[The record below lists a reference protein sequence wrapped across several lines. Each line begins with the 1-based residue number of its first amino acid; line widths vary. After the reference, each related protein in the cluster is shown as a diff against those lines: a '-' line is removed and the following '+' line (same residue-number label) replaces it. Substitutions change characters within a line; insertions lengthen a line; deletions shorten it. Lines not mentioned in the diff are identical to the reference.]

1 MIRVMLRFSKD
12 AAGVLCAFVTHC
24 ADGIYRGV
32 SSFRECKKKICLL
45 AQDVKTKINPD
56 LIYDALLI
64 PMRSKRGF
72 VVVHVKPHLYKV
84 SFLTVMLHD
93 MHFIEMRYG
102 RSVQTYRY
110 GDDAKAF
117 IDSIRCS
124 ECIKDKPSVIA
135 RFLKNI
141 KKLNA
146 SLLIN

>member
-1 MIRVMLRFSKD
+1 MIRVMLRFSED
-12 AAGVLCAFVTHC
+12 AAGMLCGFVTHC
-24 ADGIYRGV
+24 ADGLYRGV

-45 AQDVKTKINPD
+45 AEGIKMRVKPD

-72 VVVHVKPHLYKV
+72 VVVHVKPHLYDV

-135 RFLKNI
+135 RFLKSI